1 MDIAI
6 DRKSNVPI
14 YAQIKRQLK
23 EMIFSGALPQGFMLP
38 PERRLAA
45 ALGVNRSTVL
55 NAYRELKA
63 DGLVAAHVG
72 RGTIVLP
79 RSGMDAKSVGVADPL
94 PWRQLF
100 RELPAGAQDPLIRN
114 LLELTERKDVI
125 SLSIGL
131 PSPSALPMGAFR
143 ELTDDIVEEIGSPAL
158 LHCPT
163 EGHTPLRETINR
175 WLATRG
181 ILCSPAEV
189 LILSGSQQGLDL
201 AARAFLEPG
210 DKVIIEEPSYIGAL
224 QVFRNAKVRLIGVP
238 TDENGMRT
246 DILEIL
252 LERQRP
258 KLIYTLPTFQNPS
271 GAVLSPDR
279 RRHLLELAY
288 RYRVPVLEDDTYSE
302 LRYEGEPL
310 PSLKAMDKHGYVL
323 YLSTFSKVLFPGL
336 RIGWLVA
343 PKPVVHQFALLK
355 QAADL
360 HSNSIGQFVLDR
372 FIKRGL
378 FESHLEG
385 TRKLY
390 AGKRDAMHQALS
402 SGRSQGMEWKK
413 PKGGFYI
420 WCRLT
425 DRVDRSQLLSG
436 AVNAGVSFLPG
447 WSCFADEPGDT
458 FLRLNFSYP
467 TLEQISEGIARLKQI
482 VRRLSSLPKAQV
494 FEEVGTPPIV

>member
-163 EGHTPLRETINR
+163 EGHTPLRETISR
-175 WLATRG
+175 WLASRG

-210 DKVIIEEPSYIGAL
+210 DKVI
-224 QVFRNAKVRLIGVP
+224 V
-238 TDENGMRT
+238 
-246 DILEIL
+246 
-252 LERQRP
+252 
-258 KLIYTLPTFQNPS
+258 
-271 GAVLSPDR
+271 
-279 RRHLLELAY
+279 
-288 RYRVPVLEDDTYSE
+288 
-302 LRYEGEPL
+302 
-310 PSLKAMDKHGYVL
+310 
-323 YLSTFSKVLFPGL
+323 
-336 RIGWLVA
+336 
-343 PKPVVHQFALLK
+343 
-355 QAADL
+355 
-360 HSNSIGQFVLDR
+360 
-372 FIKRGL
+372 
-378 FESHLEG
+378 
-385 TRKLY
+385 
-390 AGKRDAMHQALS
+390 
-402 SGRSQGMEWKK
+402 
-413 PKGGFYI
+413 
-420 WCRLT
+420 
-425 DRVDRSQLLSG
+425 
-436 AVNAGVSFLPG
+436 
-447 WSCFADEPGDT
+447 
-458 FLRLNFSYP
+458 
-467 TLEQISEGIARLKQI
+467 
-482 VRRLSSLPKAQV
+482 
-494 FEEVGTPPIV
+494 

>member
-1 MDIAI
+1 MDIVI
-6 DRKSNVPI
+6 DRRSKVPI
-14 YAQIKRQLK
+14 YAQIERQLK
-23 EMIFSGALPQGFMLP
+23 EMIFSGALPPGFMLP
-38 PERRLAA
+38 PERRLSE

-63 DGLVAAHVG
+63 DGLVDAHVG

-79 RSGMDAKSVGVADPL
+79 RSGKEGEVVGTADPL

-100 RELPAGAQDPLIRN
+100 REFPAGAQDPLIRN

-131 PSPSALPMGAFR
+131 PCPSALPMEAFR
-143 ELTDDIVEEIGSPAL
+143 ELTDELVEEIGSPLL

-163 EGHTPLRETINR
+163 EGHTPLRETLSR

-181 ILCSPAEV
+181 IVCSPAEV
-189 LILSGSQQGLDL
+189 LVLSGSQQGLDL

-224 QVFRNAKVRLIGVP
+224 QVFRNARARMIGVP

-302 LRYEGEPL
+302 LRYEGKTL
-310 PSLKAMDKHGYVL
+310 PSLKAMDKHGYVI

-343 PKPVVHQFALLK
+343 PKPVVNQFTLLK
-355 QAADL
+355 QAIDL

-372 FIKRGL
+372 FINRGL
-378 FESHLEG
+378 FESHLERV
-385 TRKLY
+385 RKLY
-390 AGKRDAMHQALS
+390 AGKRDTMLQALS
-402 SGRSQGMEWKK
+402 SGRSHGMEWGK
-413 PKGGFYI
+413 PSGGFYV
-420 WCRLT
+420 WCRMS

-436 AVNAGVSFLPG
+436 AVDAGVSFLPG
-447 WSCFADEPGDT
+447 WSCFADEPGET
-458 FLRLNFSYP
+458 YLRLNFSYP
-467 TLEQISEGIARLKQI
+467 NLEQISEGIARLKQI
-482 VRRLSSLPKAQV
+482 VKRLSAQPRAHIV
-494 FEEVGTPPIV
+494 EEVGTPPIV